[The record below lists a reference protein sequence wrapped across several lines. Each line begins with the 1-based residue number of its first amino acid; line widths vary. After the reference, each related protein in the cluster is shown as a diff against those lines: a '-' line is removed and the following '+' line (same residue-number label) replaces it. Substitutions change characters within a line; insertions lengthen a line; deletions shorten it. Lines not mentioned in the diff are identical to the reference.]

1 MAHPLRSFYAPSILL
16 KLYFFTLR
24 RKCHD
29 LNLAKFFL
37 FNISYQIDLDFVD
50 KDMTIR

>member
-1 MAHPLRSFYAPSILL
+1 MAHPLRSFYPS
-16 KLYFFTLR
+16 KFSELYFFTLR
-24 RKCHD
+24 RKCHG